1 MTDKQKEQAERERQC
16 EMSIR
21 HIANDT
27 MFDDDEKMRWR
38 AIDFVRSLWKE
49 EASK

>member
-1 MTDKQKEQAERERQC
+1 MTDKQKEQAEKERQC

-21 HIANDT
+21 HIVNDV

-38 AIDFVRSLWKE
+38 AIDFVRSLYKE
-49 EASK
+49 EPSK